1 MPIDNLFAAEYASA
15 RTKFR
20 TASEAAGATLH
31 AYEHPSERGPGGEK
45 LSIDVAVIGPPDAS
59 RCLLLISGTH
69 GVEGFAGS
77 GCQVGFFRD
86 SWYGALDRN
95 TCAVIVHALNP
106 YGFAWIRRVNEDNV
120 DLNRN
125 FQNFTEA
132 LPRNDEYDALH
143 ALLIPSEWEGPGR
156 VAADTQL
163 KDFVKRH
170 GFEALQAAVSGG
182 QYTHPDGLFFG
193 GTTETWSAATFK
205 KIIATLVPQAT
216 TRLVAIDVHTGLG
229 PVAYGEPIV
238 IGGDERQN
246 ELAKARFGAEVKTLA
261 SGESA
266 SAILTG
272 TLANAFDAWRSD
284 RDITFL
290 GLEFGTKPVADVL
303 VALRGDHWLHSDQN
317 HDSPSRPRIKSAIRD
332 AFYVDAPFWRAAVYG
347 RTADFVCRAARVLGA
362 P

>member
-1 MPIDNLFAAEYASA
+1 MPIDELFAEDYAAA
-15 RTKFR
+15 RIKFR
-20 TASEAAGATLH
+20 TAAEAAGAALH
-31 AYEHPSERGPGGEK
+31 AYEHPSQRGPSGEK
-45 LSIDVAVIGPPDAS
+45 LSIDVAVVGASAAS

-95 TCAVIVHALNP
+95 TCAVVVHALNP

-125 FQNFTEA
+125 FQDFTKA

-143 ALLIPSEWEGPGR
+143 ALLMPSEWEGPAR
-156 VAADTQL
+156 VTADTQL
-163 KDFVKRH
+163 QEFGKQH
-170 GFEALQAAVSGG
+170 GLAALQAAISGG
-182 QYTHPDGLFFG
+182 QYTQPDGLFFG
-193 GTTETWSAATFK
+193 GLTETWSSATFK
-205 KIIATLVPQAT
+205 QIIGTLVPQAT
-216 TRLVAIDVHTGLG
+216 TRLVTIDIHTGLG

-238 IGGDERQN
+238 VGGSEGQN
-246 ELAKARFGAEVKTLA
+246 ELAKARFGAEVKTLT

-272 TLANAFDAWRSD
+272 TLANAFDSWRAD

-303 VALRGDHWLHSDQN
+303 AALRGDHWLHSAQN
-317 HDSPSRPRIKSAIRD
+317 RDSPLRPKIKSAIRD
-332 AFYVDAPFWRAAVYG
+332 AFYVDAPYWRAAVYG
-347 RTADFVCRAARVLGA
+347 RTADIVCRAARVLGA

>member
-1 MPIDNLFAAEYASA
+1 MPIDALFAEEYTAA
-15 RTKFR
+15 RDKFR
-20 TASEAAGATLH
+20 SAAKAAGAALH
-31 AYEHPSERGPGGEK
+31 AYEHPSQRGPGGEK
-45 LSIDVAVIGPPDAS
+45 LSVDVAVVGPADAS

-95 TCAVIVHALNP
+95 TCAVVLHALNP
-106 YGFAWIRRVNEDNV
+106 HGFAWIRRVNEDNV

-143 ALLIPSEWEGPGR
+143 ALLIPSEWEGPAR

-163 KDFVKRH
+163 QEFVKRR
-170 GFEALQAAVSGG
+170 GFATLKAVVSGG
-182 QYTHPDGLFFG
+182 QYTHADGLFFG
-193 GTTETWSAATFK
+193 GTTESWSSATFRQ
-205 KIIATLVPQAT
+205 IIRTLVPQAT
-216 TRLVAIDVHTGLG
+216 TRLVAIDIHTGLG

-238 IGGDERQN
+238 IGGSEDQN
-246 ELAKARFGAEVKTLA
+246 KVAAERFGAEVKPL
-261 SGESA
+261 GESA
-266 SAILTG
+266 SSPLTG
-272 TLANAFDAWRSD
+272 TLANAFDAWRAD

-290 GLEFGTKPVADVL
+290 GLEFGTKPVTDVL
-303 VALRGDHWLHSDQN
+303 AALRGDHWLNCGQN
-317 HDSPSRPRIKSAIRD
+317 RNSPLRAKIKSAIRD
-332 AFYVDAPFWRAAVYG
+332 AFYVDAPYWRAAVYG
-347 RTADFVCRAARVLGA
+347 RTADFVCRAARVLAA

>member
-1 MPIDNLFAAEYASA
+1 MPIDELFAEDYARA

-20 TASEAAGATLH
+20 SAAEAAGATLH
-31 AYEHPSERGPGGEK
+31 TYDHPSQRGPAGEI
-45 LSIDVAVIGPPDAS
+45 LSIDVAVIGAQDAS

-86 SWYGALDRN
+86 FLYGALERN
-95 TCAVIVHALNP
+95 TCAVVVHALNP

-125 FQNFTEA
+125 FQDFSKL
-132 LPRNDEYDALH
+132 LPRSDAYDALH
-143 ALLIPSEWEGPGR
+143 AMLIPPDWDGPGR

-163 KDFVKRH
+163 QEFVKQH
-170 GFEALQAAVSGG
+170 GFAALQAAVSGG
-182 QYTHPDGLFFG
+182 QYTQSDGLFFG
-193 GTTETWSAATFK
+193 GVAESWSSVTFK
-205 KIIATLVPQAT
+205 RIIGTLIPQAA
-216 TRLVAIDVHTGLG
+216 TRLVAIDLHTGLG

-238 IGGDERQN
+238 VGGSERQC
-246 ELAKARFGAEVKTLA
+246 ELARARFGAEVKSLN

-266 SAILTG
+266 SSILTG
-272 TLANAFDAWRSD
+272 TLANAFDLWRDD

-290 GLEFGTKPVADVL
+290 GLEFGTKAVADIL
-303 VALRGDHWLHSDQN
+303 AALRGDHWLHGAQN
-317 HDSPSRPRIKSAIRD
+317 LDSSLRPQIKKNIRD
-332 AFYVDAPFWRAAVYG
+332 AFYVDAPYWRAAVYG